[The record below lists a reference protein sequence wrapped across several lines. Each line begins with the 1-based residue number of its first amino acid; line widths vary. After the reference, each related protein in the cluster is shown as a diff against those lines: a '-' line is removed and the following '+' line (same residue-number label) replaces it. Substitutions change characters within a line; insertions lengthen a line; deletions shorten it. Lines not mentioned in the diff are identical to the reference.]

1 MLAAYLQAAAQ
12 GWEDQTFIVHAGD
25 QVGASPAASALLQD
39 EPAIRFLNILATRL
53 PNWNLI
59 GTLGNHEFDHGKD
72 ELLRLI
78 RGGNH
83 QDGPFL
89 EKPYGGARFPY
100 VCANVMDRET
110 GQTLLP
116 PYVIKEVQGVPLAF
130 IGAVTTETPAK
141 ITNAEKSRL
150 LFFNEAEAI
159 NYQVKLLKKLKV
171 RAIIVLLH
179 QGGEPDKFGV
189 ADDKFTG
196 LIQQL
201 DDEVDVVVSGHSH
214 NSTNAYTGKRNE
226 KKILVTRTC
235 GHGEAYGEIDLKI
248 DRDSHEV
255 VDKKAQIKS
264 TLMNAGPGLCPDPQV
279 SKLVENAQALAEA
292 RIKSMIKR
300 DIKDPIGSAAEDIYK
315 KQEGAVESH
324 WVTW

>member
-1 MLAAYLQAAAQ
+1 
-12 GWEDQTFIVHAGD
+12 
-25 QVGASPAASALLQD
+25 
-39 EPAIRFLNILATRL
+39 
-53 PNWNLI
+53 
-59 GTLGNHEFDHGKD
+59 
-72 ELLRLI
+72 
-78 RGGNH
+78 
-83 QDGPFL
+83 
-89 EKPYGGARFPY
+89 
-100 VCANVMDRET
+100 MDRET

-150 LFFNEAEAI
+150 LFFDEAEAI

-179 QGGEPDKFGV
+179 QGGEPTQDPLPENSV
-189 ADDKFTG
+189 ADDKFIG
-196 LIQQL
+196 LIREL

-214 NSTNAYTGKRNE
+214 NSTNTYIEKRNE

-264 TLMNAGPGLCPDPQV
+264 TLMNAGMAYVQTPRCLNW
-279 SKLVENAQALAEA
+279 SKMPRPWLKLELRA
-292 RIKSMIKR
+292 
-300 DIKDPIGSAAEDIYK
+300 
-315 KQEGAVESH
+315 
-324 WVTW
+324 